1 MTPGSGALVAFGPMS
16 TRARRTWGQRLVL
29 ALNVFIAL
37 GLVTAAVALLR
48 YDNEVSQ
55 INRISGRGTLA
66 AAEGPAEPLN
76 FLVVGVDNA
85 EGLDPDDPVLRG
97 RSEASLLSDT
107 IMLVRL
113 DPAENR
119 AWLMSIP
126 RDLWVPIAGT
136 GAMGKINSAL
146 PLGGPQML
154 IDTIQEQFDIPINH
168 YVQVNFAGFRNLVE
182 VIGGV
187 PVWFEYPAR
196 DTNTGLNVELPGC
209 VNLEGEQALAF
220 VRSRY
225 YEAFVNGEWQSDPTG
240 DGGRIARQQAFI
252 RAALNRAA
260 SRGARNPFELQRL
273 IDATRGEV
281 VLDDALSLDRLLDL
295 GERFG
300 DFNVDTFEVVTLP
313 GDPGWAGAA
322 SVVYLREADAQ
333 PLLAI
338 FRGQTLFGT
347 PNALARVEVR
357 NGTGRPGEAATAA
370 AELADVGFSVVGSGD
385 APGHVGPTVIRYRPG
400 AQLEAILL
408 ARYLGATVLIEP
420 AAYGEILGD
429 TGVVLVT
436 GADWSG
442 LRTDPLPT
450 ETFQTLLDEFE
461 TAVAADAGAGS
472 TPSTTTGGL
481 SVDDLSGTGPVE
493 VPATTSTTLTDA
505 AFVPNPPEGVAC
517 G

>member
-1 MTPGSGALVAFGPMS
+1 MS
-16 TRARRTWGQRLVL
+16 TRARRTWGQRLAI

-66 AAEGPAEPLN
+66 AAEGPAEPIN

-113 DPAENR
+113 DPTENR

-136 GAMGKINSAL
+136 GSMGKINSAL

-240 DGGRIARQQAFI
+240 DAGRIARQQAFI

-322 SVVYLREADAQ
+322 SVVYLREAEAQ

-357 NGTGRPGEAATAA
+357 NGTGRPGEAAAA
-370 AELADVGFSVVGSGD
+370 ATELADVGFSVVGSGD
-385 APGHVGPTVIRYRPG
+385 APGHEGPTVIRYRPG
-400 AQLEAILL
+400 AQLEAVLL

-442 LRTDPLPT
+442 LRSEPLPAS
-450 ETFQTLLDEFE
+450 TFQSLLDEFQ
-461 TAVAADAGAGS
+461 ALLDADAAEAGG
-472 TPSTTTGGL
+472 PPTTGGL

>member
-1 MTPGSGALVAFGPMS
+1 VIAAN
-16 TRARRTWGQRLVL
+16 A
-29 ALNVFIAL
+29 FIAL
-37 GLVTAAVALLR
+37 ALVTAAVALLR
-48 YDNEVSQ
+48 YDNEVDQ
-55 INRISGRGTLA
+55 INRISGRGTLSEA
-66 AAEGPAEPLN
+66 AWPAEPVN

-113 DPAENR
+113 DPIENR

-136 GAMGKINSAL
+136 GAEGKINSAL

-154 IDTIQEQFDIPINH
+154 IETIQEQFDIPINH

-187 PVWFEYPAR
+187 PVWFEYPVR

-209 VNLEGEQALAF
+209 VTLEGEQALAF

-225 YEAFVNGEWQSDPTG
+225 YEVFVNGQWQSDPTG
-240 DGGRIARQQAFI
+240 DAGRIARQQVFI
-252 RAALNRAA
+252 RDALDRAA
-260 SRGARNPFELQRL
+260 SQGARNPFELQRL

-300 DFNVDTFEVVTLP
+300 SFDVDTFEVVTLP

-357 NGTGRPGEAATAA
+357 NGTGRPGEAAAAA
-370 AELADVGFSVVGSGD
+370 AELAEAGFSVVGSGD
-385 APGHVGPTVIRYRPG
+385 APGHQGPTVIRYRLG
-400 AQLEAILL
+400 AQLEAVLL
-408 ARYLGATVLIEP
+408 ARYLGADVLIEP
-420 AAYGEILGD
+420 AAAGEVTGD
-429 TGVVLVT
+429 AGVVLIT
-436 GADWSG
+436 GPDWSG
-442 LRTDPLPT
+442 LLVEPLPPSA
-450 ETFQTLLDEFE
+450 FQPLLDELQ
-461 TAVAADAGAGS
+461 AAADAAAAGAV
-472 TPSTTTGGL
+472 PDTTTGGL

-505 AFVPNPPEGVAC
+505 AFVPNAPEGVTC
-517 G
+517 D

>member
-1 MTPGSGALVAFGPMS
+1 
-16 TRARRTWGQRLVL
+16 VL
-29 ALNVFIAL
+29 ASSLFLAL
-37 GLVTAAVALLR
+37 GLVTTAVALLR
-48 YDNEVSQ
+48 YDDEVNQ

-66 AAEGPAEPLN
+66 RVEGPAEPLN

-107 IMLVRL
+107 IMVVRV
-113 DPAENR
+113 DPAANR

-136 GAMGKINSAL
+136 GTSGKINSAL

-154 IDTIQEQFDIPINH
+154 IDTIQQQLDIPINH

-196 DTNTGLNVELPGC
+196 DANTGLNVELPGC

-225 YEAFVNGEWQSDPTG
+225 YEAFVDGEWQSDPTG
-240 DGGRIARQQAFI
+240 DSGRIARQQAFI

-300 DFNVDTFEVVTLP
+300 NFNVDTFEVVTLP

-322 SVVYLREADAQ
+322 SVVYLRESDAQ
-333 PLLAI
+333 AILAT

-347 PNALARVEVR
+347 PNALVRVEVR
-357 NGTGRPGEAATAA
+357 NGTGRPGEAADGAA
-370 AELADVGFSVVGSGD
+370 QLADLGFSVVGSGD

-400 AQLEAILL
+400 GLLEAILL
-408 ARYLGATVLIEP
+408 ARHLGPNVPIEP
-420 AAYGEILGD
+420 AAPGEIVGD
-429 TGVVLVT
+429 TGVVLISGT
-436 GADWSG
+436 DWSG
-442 LRTDPLPT
+442 PLAEALPVST
-450 ETFQTLLDEFE
+450 YQTLLEQFQAE
-461 TAVAADAGAGS
+461 VAATDSA
-472 TPSTTTGGL
+472 L
-481 SVDDLSGTGPVE
+481 SVEDVSGTGPVE
-493 VPATTSTTLTDA
+493 VPATTATTLTDT
-505 AFVPNPPEGVAC
+505 AFVPKPPEGVAC